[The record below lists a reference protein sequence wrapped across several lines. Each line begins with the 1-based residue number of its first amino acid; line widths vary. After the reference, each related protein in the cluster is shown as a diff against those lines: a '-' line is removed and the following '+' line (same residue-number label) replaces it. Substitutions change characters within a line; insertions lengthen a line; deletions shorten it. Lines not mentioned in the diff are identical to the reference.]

1 MSSHKLNKM
10 VGKYNAMRALSD
22 KAGPSEESYEET
34 KEALQNSKK
43 PGKKLDFKESEGHEL
58 KIYDTRK
65 KSK

>member
-34 KEALQNSKK
+34 KEALTKSKK
-43 PGKKLDFKESEGHEL
+43 PSKKLDFKESEGHEMRV
-58 KIYDTRK
+58 YDTRK
-65 KSK
+65 KGK